1 MLKRLRIKFI
11 CINMLIVTLMLCVIF
26 FLVFHFTR
34 ESLEAQS
41 LSMMQELSDNPF
53 QLGSPGEFND
63 SVRLP
68 YFTLQIDPF
77 GDILAVGGGYFDL
90 SNESFLREL
99 IQAVYSAGQ
108 TSGVIE
114 QYNLRY
120 LEVQKRSYQC
130 IVFADMSSE
139 TATLKSLTKNCVL
152 TAAASFALFLILSLL
167 LAKWA
172 VRPVDEAWKQ
182 QKQFVSDASH
192 ELKTPLTVIM
202 TNAELLQQPDY
213 TDEERAR
220 FTGSILTMS
229 HQMRGLVESLLEL
242 ARADSAAESL
252 CFEEVDLSETVS
264 GCILPFEP
272 LYFESGL
279 ELKTEID
286 TGIHVKGSRQYLCQV
301 TDILLDNAR
310 KYTEAPG
317 TVSLALKRHG
327 HGHCLLTVSNPGQLS
342 DEELK
347 NIFKRFYRADKARS
361 RDGSYGLGLSIAE
374 SAVSLHKGKIWAEC
388 REGNV
393 LFHIQLPIINNES
406 PG

>member
-1 MLKRLRIKFI
+1 MLKKLRIKFI
-11 CINMLIVTLMLCVIF
+11 CINMLMVTLMLCVIF
-26 FLVFHFTR
+26 SLVFHFTR
-34 ESLEAQS
+34 ESLETQS
-41 LSMMQELSDNPF
+41 LSMMQELADDPF
-53 QLGSPGEFND
+53 QLGSPGESNE

-68 YFTLQIDPF
+68 YFTLQIGPF

-90 SNESFLREL
+90 SNESFLAEL
-99 IQAVYSAGQ
+99 IQTVYSSGQ
-108 TSGVIE
+108 PSGIIE
-114 QYNLRY
+114 QYHLRY
-120 LEVQKRSYQC
+120 LTVQKRSSQC

-139 TATLKSLTKNCVL
+139 LATLDSLTRNCVL

-167 LAKWA
+167 LARWA
-172 VRPVDEAWKQ
+172 VKPVDEAWKQ

-229 HQMRGLVESLLEL
+229 QQMRGLVESLLEL
-242 ARADSAAESL
+242 ARADSAGEHL
-252 CFEEVDLSETVS
+252 CFEDLNFSETVS
-264 GCILPFEP
+264 NCVLPFEP

-279 ELKTEID
+279 TLNTEID
-286 TGIHVKGSRQYLCQV
+286 EGIFVRGNRQYLCQAA
-301 TDILLDNAR
+301 DILLDNAR

-317 TVSLALKRHG
+317 TVSLTLKRHG
-327 HGHCLLTVSNPGQLS
+327 HGHCLLTVSNPGHLS

-374 SAVSLHKGKIWAEC
+374 SAVTLHKGKIWAES
-388 REGNV
+388 REGEV
-393 LFHIQLPIINNES
+393 LFHIQLPILERV
-406 PG
+406 